1 MVPAKACV
9 PARRD
14 LQTALG
20 TALAAAP
27 LEKVDATPMEGFE
40 PTKLDEI
47 LGLKE
52 KGMHNVTM
60 LPLGYRN
67 AAQDYPANQNKVRR
81 PKEKLIVELA

>member
-1 MVPAKACV
+1 
-9 PARRD
+9 
-14 LQTALG
+14 
-20 TALAAAP
+20 
-27 LEKVDATPMEGFE
+27 MEGFE